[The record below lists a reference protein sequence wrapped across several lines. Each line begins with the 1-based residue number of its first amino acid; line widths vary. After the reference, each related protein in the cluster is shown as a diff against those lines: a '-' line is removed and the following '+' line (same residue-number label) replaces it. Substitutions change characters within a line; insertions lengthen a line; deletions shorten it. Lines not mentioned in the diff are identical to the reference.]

1 MVCQHSDP
9 NCSFLFFFQTGHD
22 LVLYWPRLSDFKT
35 PSLIPDRDFSGC
47 IFNDTSSS
55 LRKKCRYLEL
65 LWSAFSRIR
74 TRLTPNMD
82 TLHAVP
88 ANGVLCCKHSFV
100 RWSDWCL
107 VCFFRG
113 SYKQILNCQQKKIQ
127 TLKLCPYIAIKA
139 NLLLLLYLKK
149 GAETVSK
156 FMNLHKD
163 PFFGL
168 IFRNAHPDAA
178 FLDKFPLLLKL
189 KN

>member
-1 MVCQHSDP
+1 MSVFGVIVVGIFPHSDQT
-9 NCSFLFFFQTGHD
+9 NSEYGHFTCSACKWCTMLQT
-22 LVLYWPRLSDFKT
+22 
-35 PSLIPDRDFSGC
+35 LICSMKW
-47 IFNDTSSS
+47 
-55 LRKKCRYLEL
+55 L
-65 LWSAFSRIR
+65 
-74 TRLTPNMD
+74 
-82 TLHAVP
+82 
-88 ANGVLCCKHSFV
+88 
-100 RWSDWCL
+100 CL

-127 TLKLCPYIAIKA
+127 TLKLCPYITIKA
-139 NLLLLLYLKK
+139 NLFLLLYLKK

-163 PFFGL
+163 PFFDL